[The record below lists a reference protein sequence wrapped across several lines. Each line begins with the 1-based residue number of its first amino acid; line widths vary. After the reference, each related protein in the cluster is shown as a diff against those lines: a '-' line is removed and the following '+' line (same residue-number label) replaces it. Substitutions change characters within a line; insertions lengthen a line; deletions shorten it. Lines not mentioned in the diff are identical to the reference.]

1 MTSARYS
8 PEQLEELDKA
18 RFSQKT
24 ASINRRVNA
33 VYFYGLGW
41 SRPEAAELAK
51 VCLNTARRFER
62 AYEAGGLGAVVADA
76 RQGPPSALDPHVEAI
91 RAEFTA
97 RPPMSVPEA
106 ADRIAKLTG
115 VRLKET
121 RIRTFMRSL
130 GMTPRRLTPIP
141 GKADPSAQADFKK
154 KVWTPCWTKPG
165 PANAMCTSSMRPT
178 SSTDRSWRWSGVSGG
193 SF

>member
-1 MTSARYS
+1 MTSPRYS
-8 PEQLEELDKA
+8 LEQLKELDKA

-24 ASINRRVNA
+24 DAINRRVNA

-41 SRPEAAELAK
+41 LQREAAELAN
-51 VCLNTARRFER
+51 VCLNTVRHFVR
-62 AYEAGGLGAVVADA
+62 AYEAGGLAAVVADA

-106 ADRIAKLTG
+106 ADRIANLTG

-130 GMTPRRLTPIP
+130 GMAPRRLTPIP
-141 GKADPSAQADFKK
+141 GKADPAVQADFKK
-154 KVWTPCWTKPG
+154 NIWISC
-165 PANAMCTSSMRPT
+165 
-178 SSTDRSWRWSGVSGG
+178 
-193 SF
+193 